1 MTFESST
8 DSLVKLERREPGT
21 VTQGVTLKEDRSQ
34 SLRQETTK
42 LIYARSNGLL
52 KAKDETDERKKSK
65 QEVSM
70 RQTLRYGSVFVALA
84 LMLAWP
90 AAGAAQNVTGQASGV
105 QATLMGTTV
114 TFLGTTTTLPGTT
127 TVLANTGT
135 LSGIND
141 ARDASMDTGSV
152 PSTLS
157 AEVLSAGTISWPNEV
172 DSYASLAYL
181 NATVAGV
188 AITADSVVAQASQV
202 LGTAGGGTSYLD
214 NLSINGMPI
223 TVTGAPNQTI
233 GIPGGQVVINEQT
246 VSSTGMAVVNALH
259 VIVSGVAN
267 VVMASAT
274 AGIQ

>member
-1 MTFESST
+1 
-8 DSLVKLERREPGT
+8 
-21 VTQGVTLKEDRSQ
+21 
-34 SLRQETTK
+34 
-42 LIYARSNGLL
+42 
-52 KAKDETDERKKSK
+52 
-65 QEVSM
+65 M
-70 RQTLRYGSVFVALA
+70 RQTLRYCSVFVALA

-90 AAGAAQNVTGQASGV
+90 AAGAAQTVVGDGSAV
-105 QATLMGTTV
+105 RATVLGATSL
-114 TFLGTTTTLPGTT
+114 LGTTPTTT
-127 TVLANTGT
+127 TVLADTGT

-157 AEVLSAGTISWPNEV
+157 AEVLSAGTISWPDEV

-246 VSSTGMAVVNALH
+246 VSSTGSTIVTALH
-259 VIVSGVAN
+259 VIVSGVAD
-267 VVMASAT
+267 VVVASAT

>member
-1 MTFESST
+1 
-8 DSLVKLERREPGT
+8 
-21 VTQGVTLKEDRSQ
+21 
-34 SLRQETTK
+34 
-42 LIYARSNGLL
+42 
-52 KAKDETDERKKSK
+52 
-65 QEVSM
+65 M

-90 AAGAAQNVTGQASGV
+90 AAGAAQTVVGDGSAV
-105 QATLMGTTV
+105 RATVLGATSL
-114 TFLGTTTTLPGTT
+114 LGTTPTT
-127 TVLANTGT
+127 TVLADTGT

-157 AEVLSAGTISWPNEV
+157 AEVLSAGTISWPDEV

-246 VSSTGMAVVNALH
+246 ISSTGMAVVNALH
-259 VIVSGVAN
+259 VIVSGVAD
-267 VVMASAT
+267 VVVASAT